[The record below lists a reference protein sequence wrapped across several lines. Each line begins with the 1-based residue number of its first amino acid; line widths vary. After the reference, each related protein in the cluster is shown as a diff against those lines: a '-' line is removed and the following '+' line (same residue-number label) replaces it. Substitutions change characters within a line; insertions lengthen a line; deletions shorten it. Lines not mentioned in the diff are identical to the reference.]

1 MSARA
6 VVTRYN
12 NERVLQDGSFSVDAI
27 VLITDPAHQ
36 GDGSGLGALATGADG
51 IVLDP
56 SAPATWSATIE
67 AAVIAK
73 AVSLGY
79 TDLVVATTFIPTI
92 A

>member
-12 NERVLQDGSFSVDAI
+12 NEHVLANGNFSVDAI

-36 GDGSGLGALATGADG
+36 GDGSGLGALATDAPG
-51 IVLDP
+51 IELDA
-56 SAPATWSATIE
+56 STPATWSATIE
-67 AAVIAK
+67 NAVIAK
-73 AVSLGY
+73 GIELGY
-79 TDLVVATTFIPTI
+79 TDLVAATTFIPTI